1 LNHGGLAR
9 RNASGQPLLDAY
21 GVEADIS
28 QPTISAEI
36 VENGQNRSFNK
47 DA

>member
-1 LNHGGLAR
+1 
-9 RNASGQPLLDAY
+9 LDAY

-36 VENGQNRSFNK
+36 VENDPTATLAAAMAFMAIYVPGL
-47 DA
+47 AATMP